1 MKTMFTP
8 TRKAAVQLVIAL
20 AAAAA
25 LKQFYST
32 ASANDL
38 QWILWPT
45 ARLTEL
51 VTGTRFTFE
60 SYSGYMSADRS
71 FLIASACA
79 GVNFLIAAFLMLTL
93 RKLWV
98 RRDKG
103 VHWRYFPFAMVLAFA
118 ATIVANTVRIS
129 SALWLN
135 ASRPSLGGLDR
146 DEVHRLDGIFIYF
159 GCLLLLFVVSE
170 KANAGNPVARV
181 RTYFFPLVI
190 YYMMTLAVPI
200 ANGALKQGFE
210 FWQHAA
216 FVFVTPLVLIVGV
229 AIPINLFSRYAKRK
243 DVAARRSL
251 LPTDEAADEVCT
263 RANISDAAAFSHRTI
278 GLKRGAVIA
287 DR

>member
-1 MKTMFTP
+1 MFTP
-8 TRKAAVQLVIAL
+8 NRKAAVQLVIVL
-20 AAAAA
+20 TAAVA

-98 RRDKG
+98 ARDKG
-103 VHWRYFPFAMVLAFA
+103 VSWRYFSFAIVLAFA

-170 KANAGNPVARV
+170 KTNTGKPIARV
-181 RTYFFPLVI
+181 RPYLFPLAI
-190 YYMMTLAVPI
+190 YYAMTLAVPI
-200 ANGALKQGFE
+200 ANGALRQGFG

-216 FVFVTPLVLIVGV
+216 FVFVTPLVFIAVI
-229 AIPINLFSRYAKRK
+229 AIPIKLFSRYAKRK

-251 LPTDEAADEVCT
+251 LPYHAAANEVCT
-263 RANISDAAAFSHRTI
+263 RANIRDAAAFSHRTI
-278 GLKRGAVIA
+278 GLKCSSVVT